1 LIAVPCHGRRIAP
14 ILEIGMYKIFRNF
27 SIASLAS
34 ILLMA
39 ALLTLIYRQVVIKS
53 IVHLG
58 EEINVE
64 LAQTA
69 LNSVKSQLVDYLVTV
84 GEVEKA
90 GAKIIPIN
98 AGLEQAIQRI
108 MTGTQVVRIKI
119 YNRHGIVVFSTKAG
133 QTGIDQRDNAGFVS
147 AIGGKVA
154 SKLIYRDD
162 LNPLDQA
169 TEEDNLI
176 QTYLPVHQTVT
187 SPVQGVFEIYTDVNP
202 LVAHAQYTQ
211 IVIATGVSLLLVLL
225 YLALLAIVRRA
236 EKIIASQ
243 QNTIRER
250 TETLEILSAQLLSGQ
265 ENEKKRIANYLHEDM
280 AQTLSAIK
288 YQVENTCRMVGQKSA
303 EENSRALN
311 TIVSAIQQAIQ
322 QASALAMDLRPP
334 SLDELGIVAT
344 VDWYCRQFQ
353 VRHPEIRVEQEIT
366 LKETDVSHALKIILY
381 RVIQETLDNLVKHA
395 QANYIRISLD
405 KNDDSIVLAIE
416 DSGRLYQPGETAAQ
430 NTEEKRIWFYAI
442 EERAVLSGGVVS
454 TARKATGGYRVLF
467 TWPAQP

>member
-1 LIAVPCHGRRIAP
+1 
-14 ILEIGMYKIFRNF
+14 MYKIFRYF

-39 ALLTLIYRQVVIKS
+39 ALLTLIYRQVAIKG

-69 LNSVKSQLVDYLVTV
+69 LNSVKSQLVEYLITV
-84 GEVEKA
+84 GGIEKT
-90 GAKIIPIN
+90 GAKTTPIS
-98 AGLEQAIQRI
+98 AGLDQAIQRI
-108 MTGTQVVRIKI
+108 MTGTKVVRIKI
-119 YNRHGIVVFSTKAG
+119 YNRHGIVVFSTKGG
-133 QTGIDQRDNAGFVS
+133 QTGINQRDNTGFVS
-147 AIGGKVA
+147 AINGKVA

-162 LNPLDQA
+162 LNPFDLA

-176 QTYLPVHQTVT
+176 QTYLPVRQTVT

-202 LVAHAQYTQ
+202 LVEHAQYTQ
-211 IVIATGVSLLLVLL
+211 IVIAAGVSLLLVLL
-225 YLALLAIVRRA
+225 YLSLLAIVRRA

-243 QNTIRER
+243 QSTIRER

-265 ENEKKRIANYLHEDM
+265 ENEKKRIANYLNEDM

-288 YQVENTCRMVGQKSA
+288 YQVENACRTVGQKSA
-303 EENSRALN
+303 DENNRALN
-311 TIVSAIQQAIQ
+311 AIVSAIQQAIQ
-322 QASALAMDLRPP
+322 QASTLAMDLRPP

-344 VDWYCRQFQ
+344 IDWHCRRFQ
-353 VRHPEIRVEQEIT
+353 ARHPEIRVEQEIT

-381 RVIQETLDNLVKHA
+381 RIIQETLDNLVRHA
-395 QANYIRISLD
+395 QTNHVRIALE
-405 KNDDSIVLAIE
+405 KNDNSIVLAIE
-416 DSGRLYQPGETAAQ
+416 DGGRLYQPGEATAQ
-430 NTEEKRIWFYAI
+430 NADEKRTWFYAV

-454 TARKATGGYRVLF
+454 TARKPTGGYRTLF
-467 TWPAQP
+467 TWLSQP